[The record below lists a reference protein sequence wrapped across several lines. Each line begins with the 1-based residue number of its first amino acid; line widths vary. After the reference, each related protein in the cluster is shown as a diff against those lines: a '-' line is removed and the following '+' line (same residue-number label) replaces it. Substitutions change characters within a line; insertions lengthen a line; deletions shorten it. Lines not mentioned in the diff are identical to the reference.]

1 MPDSPSDADGPS
13 DPVVSRDQFAR
24 QVIEAVRA
32 RFPLVKIA
40 RANAPF
46 SMRLNGHVASLENL
60 YRTVRLRPDD
70 ATRQVE
76 RWAVELLRAS
86 EGTPDRGADFKELA
100 DRILP
105 ILVGRGGE
113 EAAARDLVTQPLVAD
128 LAVGYVIDGDRT
140 IAYIPNAALDRW
152 KVDVDELHDVALA
165 NLSNRSEQMAAHAAQ
180 DETGEVSLIL
190 FQAGD
195 GYDASRLLLPSL
207 HGRLRDHLGSP
218 FAAAVPNRDI
228 LLCFRDD
235 EPTVR
240 NLRGQIA
247 TDFRTMPH
255 QITDALLLVT
265 ADGIA
270 PLAPVGESL

>member
-1 MPDSPSDADGPS
+1 MPDPLDGEPEI
-13 DPVVSRDQFAR
+13 SRDQFAR
-24 QVIEAVRA
+24 DVIDTVRA

-40 RANAPF
+40 RAEAPF

-60 YRTVRLRPDD
+60 YRLVRLRPVD
-70 ATRQVE
+70 AVRQVE

-86 EGTPDRGADFKELA
+86 EGTPDRGADFAEIKG
-100 DRILP
+100 RVLP
-105 ILVGRGGE
+105 ILIGRDGE

-128 LAVGYVIDGDRT
+128 LHVGYVIDGDRT
-140 IAYIPNAALDRW
+140 IAYIPKAALTRW
-152 KVDVDELHDVALA
+152 HVDVDELHDVAIK
-165 NLSNRSEQMAAHAAQ
+165 NLNDRSEQLAAHAAQ

-235 EPTVR
+235 EPTVN
-240 NLRGQIA
+240 NLRGQIS
-247 TDFRTMPH
+247 TDYRTMPH

-265 ADGIA
+265 PDGIA
-270 PLAPVGESL
+270 PLAPVPEE